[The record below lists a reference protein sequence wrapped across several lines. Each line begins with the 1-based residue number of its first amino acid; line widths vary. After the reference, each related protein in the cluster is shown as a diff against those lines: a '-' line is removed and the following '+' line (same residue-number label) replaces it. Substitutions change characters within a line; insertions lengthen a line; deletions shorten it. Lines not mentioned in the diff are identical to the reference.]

1 MTRKEEIIR
10 LLGEAAVLAKL
21 EFGERQ
27 TEFIGY
33 EWGDNYDGFYSDV
46 CSLEEAAEACCIE
59 DEPEEIQIVSNLK
72 EDEFYTI
79 RNFYV
84 IRPAFRKLNAG
95 WEKELFNLLRRIEV
109 TT

>member
-33 EWGDNYDGFYSDV
+33 EWGDVYEGCYSDV
-46 CSLEEAAEACCIE
+46 YSLEEVADACGID
-59 DEPEEIQIVSNLK
+59 DEPEEIAAVSNLK
-72 EDEFYTI
+72 EDEFHTTGG
-79 RNFYV
+79 FYL
-84 IRPAFRKLNAG
+84 IRPAFRELNAG